1 MQWAPFG
8 RAPEPLASPAAQG
21 KYKETFICDL
31 LLPTMSFRLLRA
43 SVIIREIHVTNSGEP
58 LVQTR
63 GGSFDQ
69 GLINGHKLLST
80 HPAVALQQA
89 ETLLRSNPDPRAF
102 QLAAAAL
109 RGLGKTAEAE
119 QAELSGIRASFDLQE
134 LDDAAVAGHEGR
146 SENSRTL
153 LEQFLTH
160 RPGNLLALTMAAEL
174 DIENWHLE
182 RAEERLRTVLVRAP
196 SFLRAVM
203 LMSKCLSSQ
212 ARLQEAIGVCD
223 SVLERKPDNLVA
235 LTTLAQASA
244 EANQHEKAADTY
256 RRVLELDPEKLSV
269 WILYAQELRMLGR
282 KDEAIAAF
290 RRALQLDPNSGAA
303 WWGLAN
309 YFPSAITGDD
319 LEEMAQALANRADSS
334 TDGGPLHVALGGLAE
349 RRRDYPE
356 AFRHISEG
364 KLLRARAHPY
374 DAAAESAEIDTQ
386 IETFTTERFAALANA
401 GSSDNAPIFIVG
413 MPRSGTTLLERIL
426 SQHSQIAAGGE
437 LPILPRLVERMRH
450 EDGTSSGDRVAA
462 ELTRI
467 GEAYIKASF
476 DYRPTEKP
484 HFIDKLNY
492 NWSRVGL
499 IRMILPNAKI
509 IDLRRNALDCCWSNF
524 KMMFAEGHIASNDQR
539 DIARFYKDYVRLV
552 EAIDTASPGG
562 ILKVRYE
569 ELVDDIEGQ
578 TRSILEF
585 LGLDYE
591 PECIN
596 FHLSTAAVATPS
608 SEQVRRPINRDSIGS
623 AQPYRQWLGPMI
635 EELGGLLD

>member
-1 MQWAPFG
+1 
-8 RAPEPLASPAAQG
+8 
-21 KYKETFICDL
+21 
-31 LLPTMSFRLLRA
+31 
-43 SVIIREIHVTNSGEP
+43 
-58 LVQTR
+58 
-63 GGSFDQ
+63 
-69 GLINGHKLLST
+69 
-80 HPAVALQQA
+80 
-89 ETLLRSNPDPRAF
+89 
-102 QLAAAAL
+102 
-109 RGLGKTAEAE
+109 
-119 QAELSGIRASFDLQE
+119 
-134 LDDAAVAGHEGR
+134 
-146 SENSRTL
+146 
-153 LEQFLTH
+153 
-160 RPGNLLALTMAAEL
+160 
-174 DIENWHLE
+174 
-182 RAEERLRTVLVRAP
+182 
-196 SFLRAVM
+196 
-203 LMSKCLSSQ
+203 
-212 ARLQEAIGVCD
+212 
-223 SVLERKPDNLVA
+223 
-235 LTTLAQASA
+235 
-244 EANQHEKAADTY
+244 
-256 RRVLELDPEKLSV
+256 
-269 WILYAQELRMLGR
+269 
-282 KDEAIAAF
+282 
-290 RRALQLDPNSGAA
+290 
-303 WWGLAN
+303 
-309 YFPSAITGDD
+309 
-319 LEEMAQALANRADSS
+319 
-334 TDGGPLHVALGGLAE
+334 
-349 RRRDYPE
+349 
-356 AFRHISEG
+356 
-364 KLLRARAHPY
+364 
-374 DAAAESAEIDTQ
+374 
-386 IETFTTERFAALANA
+386 
-401 GSSDNAPIFIVG
+401 
-413 MPRSGTTLLERIL
+413 L